1 MTQTLLA
8 IVAVVAVFAAVQA
21 VIAWQRWRGTRLV
34 TCPETRRPAA
44 VEMDLSHA
52 VLGSLAG
59 RADLRLR
66 DCTRWPERK
75 TCGQTCLTE
84 IEESPGDCLVRVLL
98 ERWYEGRSCVYCRK
112 PFGVIHWHD
121 HRPGL
126 LAPDG
131 RLREWSK
138 VAPETLRE
146 VLASHRAVCW
156 NCLMAEGFRQRFPE
170 LVLDRPVHPL
180 GGGGSAADQDHAA
193 GPPG

>member
-1 MTQTLLA
+1 MTLTLLA
-8 IVAVVAVFAAVQA
+8 LAAVAAVLAAVQA
-21 VIAWQRWRGTRLV
+21 VRAWVRWRGTRLV

-44 VEMDLSHA
+44 VEMDMAHA

-84 IEESPGDCLVRVLL
+84 IEDSPGDCLVRVLL

-126 LAPDG
+126 LGPDG
-131 RLREWSK
+131 RLREWQQ
-138 VAPETLRE
+138 VAPETLPE

-170 LVLDRPVHPL
+170 LVSDRPDHPL
-180 GGGGSAADQDHAA
+180 GRGGSGRVHEETA
-193 GPPG
+193 GPPV